1 MKRGGG
7 FLPIH
12 SASWCFAN
20 EPKYDKLVGG
30 RFESHLDG
38 IFNPRIVDSNHEITK
53 DLESFNEWDE
63 TYFHINHNKKNRK
76 VLMVRDVMP
85 GDPNKDPEPWTWIRT
100 HGKGRVFYTAS
111 GHDERVWSNKNFQKL
126 IKKGQRGVSP
136 FFVPKMIPNIAG
148 GQIAIKNN
156 LHGLNFSMST
166 ACSSATD
173 AIGMAYRLISNG
185 YSKAILCGGAE
196 GSITPLTLSGFANM
210 KALSKN
216 NENPQGASR
225 PFDKDRDGFILSEG
239 AGMLMVE
246 DYDEAKKRDA
256 NIIGEIIGYGI
267 TNDAFHITQPDNES
281 TGASKAI
288 TMALNDAGIN
298 ASEVGYINA
307 HGTSTYFN
315 DMLETQAIKKVFGK
329 DAKNVSISSTNS
341 MTGHLLGAAG
351 AIEAITCLNAI
362 NHGIIPPTINYN
374 NPDTECDCEVNIY
387 VQLAVF
393 DNATGNWVDDVSSE
407 HRINGTEEDSFTQS
421 WTSRNSSLYDFE
433 LILYDSL
440 LIFYSI
446 LIYIYSSLIFQENHH
461 PLNV

>member
-1 MKRGGG
+1 MKKRVVITGEGSISPLGHNTKSLWESLVKGNSGIDYISG
-7 FLPIH
+7 FNTENFSVKIAGEVKGFEPINFFDAKEARKLDRFTMF
-12 SASWCFAN
+12 SLIAASQALKSSN
-20 EPKYDKLVGG
+20 YNLSEAGVIVGTGVGG
-30 RFESHLDG
+30 MH
-38 IFNPRIVDSNHEITK
+38 T
-53 DLESFNEWDE
+53 LEEE
-63 TYFHINHNKKNRK
+63 H
-76 VLMVRDVMP
+76 
-85 GDPNKDPEPWTWIRT
+85 
-100 HGKGRVFYTAS
+100 
-111 GHDERVWSNKNFQKL
+111 QKL
-126 IKKGQRGVSP
+126 LNKGQRGVSP
-136 FFVPKMIPNIAG
+136 FYVPKMIPNIAG
-148 GQIAIKNN
+148 GQIAIKHN

-239 AGMLMVE
+239 AGILMVE

-256 NIIGEIIGYGI
+256 KIIGEIIGYGI

-298 ASEVGYINA
+298 ASEVEYINA

-329 DAKNVSISSTNS
+329 DAKNVSISSTKS

-351 AIEAITCLNAI
+351 AIEAIACITTLNK
-362 NHGIIPPTINYN
+362 GIIPPTINYN
-374 NPDTECDCEVNIY
+374 NSDSECYLDYTPNEA
-387 VQLAVF
+387 LKK
-393 DNATGNWVDDVSSE
+393 D
-407 HRINGTEEDSFTQS
+407 INFAMSNSFGFGGH
-421 WTSRNSSLYDFE
+421 NSV
-433 LILYDSL
+433 
-440 LIFYSI
+440 LIFKKF
-446 LIYIYSSLIFQENHH
+446 SS
-461 PLNV
+461 

>member
-1 MKRGGG
+1 MKNRVVITGEGSISPLGHNTKSLWESLVKGNSGIDYISG
-7 FLPIH
+7 FNTENFSVKIAGEVKGFEPINFFDAKEARKLDRFTMF
-12 SASWCFAN
+12 SLIAASQALKSSN
-20 EPKYDKLVGG
+20 YNLSEAGVIVGTGVGG
-30 RFESHLDG
+30 MH
-38 IFNPRIVDSNHEITK
+38 T
-53 DLESFNEWDE
+53 LEEE
-63 TYFHINHNKKNRK
+63 H
-76 VLMVRDVMP
+76 
-85 GDPNKDPEPWTWIRT
+85 
-100 HGKGRVFYTAS
+100 
-111 GHDERVWSNKNFQKL
+111 QKL
-126 IKKGQRGVSP
+126 LNKGQRGVSP
-136 FFVPKMIPNIAG
+136 FYVPKMIPNIAG
-148 GQIAIKNN
+148 GQIAIKHN

-246 DYDEAKKRDA
+246 DFDEAQKRNA

-281 TGASKAI
+281 IGASKAI

-329 DAKNVSISSTNS
+329 DAKNVSISSTKS

-351 AIEAITCLNAI
+351 AIEAIACINTLNK
-362 NHGIIPPTINYN
+362 GIIPPTINHC
-374 NPDTECDCEVNIY
+374 NPDPECDLDYTSNEA
-387 VQLAVF
+387 LKK
-393 DNATGNWVDDVSSE
+393 D
-407 HRINGTEEDSFTQS
+407 INFAMSNSFGFGGH
-421 WTSRNSSLYDFE
+421 NSV
-433 LILYDSL
+433 
-440 LIFYSI
+440 LIFKKF
-446 LIYIYSSLIFQENHH
+446 SS
-461 PLNV
+461 